1 MALHYLET
9 GSQDPCFN
17 LAFEEYILENRSR
30 GDWLLL
36 WQNANT
42 VVVGLN
48 QNTAEEIDPDFVAKH
63 HITVVRRMTGG
74 GAVYHDLGNLNYSF
88 ITDLGE
94 LSQMSVARFCE
105 PVCRALAG
113 MGVSASVTGRN
124 DITVEGRKVSG
135 VAQRIHRGRILH
147 HGTLLFDSNP
157 EMIAGALRADPSK
170 FNSKSAKS
178 VQSRVGLIRNF
189 LPQDM
194 ALSEFWQRLLDELG
208 ADGLIRESLEARELA
223 QIRALADEKYRSW
236 DWNYGRSPNY
246 SFTNRRR
253 FEGGSITVQLAVEQG
268 IIRAASFRGDF
279 MAQCANAPA
288 AEALLGRRFERESV
302 KEALA
307 ALELRPM
314 FGGIT
319 ADEILAVMFGQE
331 GER

>member
-48 QNTAEEIDPDFVAKH
+48 QNTAEEIDPDFVAEH

-113 MGVSASVTGRN
+113 MGVFASVTGRN

-170 FNSKSAKS
+170 FSSKSAKS

-194 ALSEFWQRLLDELG
+194 ALSAFWQRLLDQLG
-208 ADGLIRESLEARELA
+208 ADGLLRESLEERELA
-223 QIRALADEKYRSW
+223 RIRALADEKYRSW

-279 MAQCANAPA
+279 MAQCSNAPA

-307 ALELRPM
+307 ALELGPM
-314 FGGIT
+314 FGGIS
-319 ADEILAVMFGQE
+319 ADEILAVMFGRE
-331 GER
+331 EER